1 MDSNPMFFN
10 ADESLTSIRHRKPK
24 GFRNTTLA
32 AGEVDVLIKIMTAL
46 VATAMLATAIGAS
59 PSFAQNAGATVHYDS
74 SGAPTG
80 PY

>member
-1 MDSNPMFFN
+1 MDSNPMSSN
-10 ADESLTSIRHRKPK
+10 ADESLTSIRHRKPR

-32 AGEVDVLIKIMTAL
+32 AGEVDMLIKIVTAL
-46 VATAMLATAIGAS
+46 VVTAIFATAIGAN
-59 PSFAQNAGATVHYDS
+59 PSFAQNAGETVHYDS